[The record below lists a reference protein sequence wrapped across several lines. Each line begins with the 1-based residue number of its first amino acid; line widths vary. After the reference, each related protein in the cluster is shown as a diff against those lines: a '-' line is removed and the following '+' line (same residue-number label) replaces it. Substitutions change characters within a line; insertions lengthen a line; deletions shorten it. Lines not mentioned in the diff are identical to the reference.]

1 MASSVQPKD
10 KTVNVNGINLH
21 YLDWGNEGKPK
32 IFFSMDCAGI
42 ATLGTTFLW
51 NSAKTTILLR

>member
-1 MASSVQPKD
+1 MTSSVQPED

-32 IFFSMDCAGI
+32 I
-42 ATLGTTFLW
+42 LFLHG
-51 NSAKTTILLR
+51 